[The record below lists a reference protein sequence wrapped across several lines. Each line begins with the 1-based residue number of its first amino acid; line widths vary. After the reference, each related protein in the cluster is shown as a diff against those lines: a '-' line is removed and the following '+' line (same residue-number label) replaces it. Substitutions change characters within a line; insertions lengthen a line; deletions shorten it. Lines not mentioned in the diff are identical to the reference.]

1 MIVHVKQTNIS
12 GFDSSGAS
20 YHVRYRGNVET
31 IFFLMFNT
39 CINNYLYQS
48 NGPFYEEKETET
60 TCTIVA
66 DFSLNCYL

>member
-20 YHVRYRGNVET
+20 YHVWYRGNVET

-48 NGPFYEEKETET
+48 NGPFYEEKETGN
-60 TCTIVA
+60 
-66 DFSLNCYL
+66 DLYNCSWLLRYL